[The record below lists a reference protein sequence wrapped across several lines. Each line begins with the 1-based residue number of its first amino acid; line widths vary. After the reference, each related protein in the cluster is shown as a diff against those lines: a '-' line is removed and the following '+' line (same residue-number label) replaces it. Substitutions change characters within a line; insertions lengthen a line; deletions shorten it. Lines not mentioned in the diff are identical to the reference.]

1 MAASADLDLARRI
14 AVACYGAE
22 ARAEPIP
29 LSQAF
34 RLWLPQGLKV
44 LKLGPPGATSIRKE
58 LRLVEV
64 LVRHGVPVPV
74 VEHADADGTRVGRPF
89 FIMDSAGDSTV
100 AHLVG
105 RADEDTRRL
114 FVEMGSI
121 LAAVHGITV
130 GTSGDIPPDA
140 IEPRDWPARIRR
152 LHGLADWIGAERLL
166 EPDELAKVQAIAI
179 PETGGDALCHGDF
192 HAVQC
197 IVRGGRIAA
206 VVDWEQAWAGNP
218 GIDLAIAHAY
228 LDYYASPEQV
238 RRFLEGYTSSRPLPD
253 DYEGAY
259 LPVRMGHVLGVL
271 RVARTRGREANV
283 KRAVELY
290 RAYCAAATR

>member
-1 MAASADLDLARRI
+1 MAR
-14 AVACYGAE
+14 ACYGVEPDVE
-22 ARAEPIP
+22 AIP
-29 LSQAF
+29 LSNAF
-34 RLWLPQGLKV
+34 RLRLPQGQKI
-44 LKLGPPGATSIRKE
+44 LKLARPGTASIRKE
-58 LRLVEV
+58 LTLIA
-64 LVRHGVPVPV
+64 LLARHGIPAPV
-74 VEHADADGTRVGRPF
+74 VEHADGDATRFGRPF
-89 FIMDSAGDSTV
+89 FIMDSAGDTTV

-130 GTSGDIPPDA
+130 GASGDIPPDA
-140 IEPRDWPARIRR
+140 IEPRDWPVRIRR
-152 LHGLADWIGAERLL
+152 LHGLADWFVAERLL
-166 EPDELAKVQAIAI
+166 EPDEVALVRALAM
-179 PETGGDALCHGDF
+179 PETAGGALCHGDF

-238 RRFLEGYTSSRPLPD
+238 RRFLEGYASGRPLPD
-253 DYEGAY
+253 DYERAY